1 MRVDTNRWNR
11 LRYTFWAPV
20 YDLAVRGMDRH
31 RRESLA
37 RLDPKAGER
46 LLIVGAGTGAD
57 LPHLPG
63 GCTVLATDLT
73 PAMLRRARPRAREGT
88 HLAVMDGHRLAVPD
102 GAFDGVVLHL
112 ILAVIPDPVR
122 CLREAARALRPGG
135 RVVVFDK
142 FVRTRRPPLALR
154 ALNVVIRVLFTD
166 MTRRFEDILERS
178 GVDLVVVRDEPA
190 FAGGLYRRLLLRRS
204 DEPLG
209 LPAAPRRVGN
219 TESSSARTGSS

>member
-1 MRVDTNRWNR
+1 
-11 LRYTFWAPV
+11 
-20 YDLAVRGMDRH
+20 MDRH

-37 RLDPKAGER
+37 LLDPTPGER

-57 LPHLPG
+57 LPHLPA

-73 PAMLRRARPRAREGT
+73 PAMLRRARPRVRRST
-88 HLAVMDGHRLAVPD
+88 HLVVMDGHRLAVPD
-102 GAFDGVVLHL
+102 AAFDGVVLHL
-112 ILAVIPDPVR
+112 ILAVIPDPAR

-166 MTRRFEDILERS
+166 MTRRFEDVLERS
-178 GVDLVVVRDEPA
+178 GADLVVVRDEPA
-190 FAGGLYRRLLLRRS
+190 FAGGLYRRLLLRRGDPPGS
-204 DEPLG
+204 R
-209 LPAAPRRVGN
+209 PAPSLLYRAGRRRK
-219 TESSSARTGSS
+219 AKR